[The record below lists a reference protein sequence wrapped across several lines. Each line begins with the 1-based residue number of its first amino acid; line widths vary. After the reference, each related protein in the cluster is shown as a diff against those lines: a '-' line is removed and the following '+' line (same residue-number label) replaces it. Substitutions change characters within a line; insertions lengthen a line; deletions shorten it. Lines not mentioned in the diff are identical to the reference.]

1 MSSRGCQFNEH
12 YELIHEIEIIILA
25 MVLFLLEKEAVIARH
40 VYQVS
45 VMELCKQASLLL
57 KISFTSFVT

>member
-1 MSSRGCQFNEH
+1 MSSQGCQFNEH
-12 YELIHEIEIIILA
+12 YELIHEIEIILA
-25 MVLFLLEKEAVIARH
+25 MVLFLQEKEAVIARH

-45 VMELCKQASLLL
+45 VMELCKQASLPL